1 MITSEIQIDKE
12 EHLYR
17 SDQKLCWFGYGE
29 WVEEFDQVDFTY
41 EFYKCH
47 ILRVVKREP
56 FAVDEHYFGG
66 HLCGY
71 VQIPKRHPLYSKDWY
86 GIDLDCHGGITCNEN
101 HEEHWIG
108 FDCAH
113 MNDLIPS
120 YEKFKKTDET
130 MIQFEKEHP
139 LPEKVRE
146 HFVFSRTYRNIEF
159 CMNECR
165 IIVDQLIEIE
175 KKK

>member
-1 MITSEIQIDKE
+1 MITSELQIDKE

-17 SDQKLCWFGYGE
+17 SDQKLAWFGYGE
-29 WVEEFDQVDFTY
+29 WVEEFDQIEFTY
-41 EFYKCH
+41 EHYKCSAV
-47 ILRVVKREP
+47 RVVKKEP
-56 FAVDEHYFGG
+56 FAKVEHYFGG

-71 VQIPKRHPLYSKDWY
+71 VQIPKKHPLYGKSWDD
-86 GIDLDCHGGITCNEN
+86 IAIACHGGITCNEN

-113 MNDLIPS
+113 LNDYVPS
-120 YEKFKKTDET
+120 MEKFR
-130 MIQFEKEHP
+130 KENKINEIFP
-139 LPEKVRE
+139 MPKE
-146 HFVFSRTYRNIEF
+146 FSMYSLFRKEYRNILYV
-159 CMNECR
+159 MNECR